1 MFQILRRRLQWL
13 LVSGL
18 VLGLNA
24 CSSVQTTSSG
34 VVGVDR
40 EQLMFFSSSE
50 LEIEAQK
57 AYADTVKEAG
67 SQKSLNKDPQV
78 TARVKGITTRLVA
91 QVHNFRPD
99 AVNWAWEINVIE
111 SKEVNAWCMAGGKMA
126 VYTGLLDQLNLTDD
140 ELAAVLGHEIAHAL
154 REHSREQASM
164 EVFTG
169 AAVSIG
175 SALLGLDEASQ
186 ELVSLVKDLGVS
198 LPFSRKHETEADAIG
213 IELSARAGFNPMA
226 AVSLW
231 NKMGGL
237 SENNVPQFLS
247 THPAPESRSENLQ
260 QLAERVMPL
269 YEAAKAS
276 NVNKANTNKANTN
289 KANAVKTNGAGK
301 NQPPALPPSEKQPP
315 AKPPALKQ

>member
-1 MFQILRRRLQWL
+1 MVEFLSRRLRCL
-13 LVSGL
+13 LVGGFL
-18 VLGLNA
+18 LGLNA
-24 CSSVQTTSSG
+24 CSTVQTTSSG

-50 LEIEAQK
+50 LETEAQK

-67 SQKSLNKDPQV
+67 SKKSLNKDPQV

-91 QVHNFRPD
+91 QVSNFRPD

-126 VYTGLLDQLNLTDD
+126 VYTGLLDQLKLTDD

-164 EVFTG
+164 EVFTDT
-169 AAVSIG
+169 AVTLG
-175 SALLGLDEASQ
+175 SVLLGLDEASQ
-186 ELVSLVKDLGVS
+186 DVVALVKDLGVS

-231 NKMGGL
+231 KKMGNL
-237 SENNVPQFLS
+237 SENKVPQFLS

-260 QLAERVMPL
+260 QLAEKVMPL
-269 YEAAKAS
+269 YEAAKSA
-276 NVNKANTNKANTN
+276 NVNKAN
-289 KANAVKTNGAGK
+289 VIRGNGAGK
-301 NQPPALPPSEKQPP
+301 NQPALKQPP
-315 AKPPALKQ
+315 VKQPSPK